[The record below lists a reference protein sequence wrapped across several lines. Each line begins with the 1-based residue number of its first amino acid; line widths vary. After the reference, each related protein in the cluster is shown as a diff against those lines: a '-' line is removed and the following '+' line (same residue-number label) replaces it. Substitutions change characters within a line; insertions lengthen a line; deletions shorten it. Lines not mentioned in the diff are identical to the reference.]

1 MEITEKENY
10 RIGLMIQTPERQWE
24 FQEAPLYQAFAGSF
38 VNIVESFRSDDK
50 EMIDRSIFSLAE
62 HSMNYPQLIFAVEQ
76 CKVVSIS
83 MEIDGEP
90 MDTEIEIVFRRDTFC
105 QGLNRVA
112 YPYRLAHADLS
123 VFAE

>member
-10 RIGLMIQTPERQWE
+10 RIGLMIQNSEGQWE

-38 VNIVESFRSDDK
+38 ANIIESLRNGDK
-50 EMIDRSIFSLAE
+50 EMLDRSIFSLAE

-76 CKVVSIS
+76 CKVISIS
-83 MEIDGEP
+83 TEIDDRVL
-90 MDTEIEIVFRRDTFC
+90 DTEIEIILRRDTFRR
-105 QGLNRVA
+105 GNHAVH
-112 YPYRLAHADLS
+112 YPYRLESADLS